1 MNETVLTWV
10 IFILSFGGM
19 VIVHELGHF
28 IGARLVNIEVEEF
41 GLGLP
46 TPGSI
51 TMFTWKGTRFTLNW
65 LPFGGFVRP
74 AGEADETVEGGFASA
89 APWRRLVVLAAGPI
103 MNLVTAVLIIGII
116 INQVGGIITS
126 APITDGPEKILI
138 TEVTANS
145 PAEQAGVQV
154 GDLFVTGNGIPFAD
168 SDEASSLIK
177 ANADTP
183 ITFEV
188 MRDGQIIE
196 LTITPLLNESAG
208 RPLIGVGMCGGCEFQ
223 PINGIFD
230 TLRYS
235 VSITGQQI
243 YLLAT
248 LPVRLIQGVIPSEQ
262 ARLIGLKGIFDIMQ
276 NSVSNDVE
284 SSQKNAASSAP
295 VNPYAQP
302 VQTLSLLV
310 SLSLSLG
317 IFNLFPF
324 PALDGG
330 RIIFILPEMLF
341 RRRVPQEFEN
351 MVHGIGMVFLL
362 LVMVYINVRDFI
374 DPISTSFP

>member
-1 MNETVLTWV
+1 M
-10 IFILSFGGM
+10 
-19 VIVHELGHF
+19 
-28 IGARLVNIEVEEF
+28 
-41 GLGLP
+41 
-46 TPGSI
+46 
-51 TMFTWKGTRFTLNW
+51 
-65 LPFGGFVRP
+65 
-74 AGEADETVEGGFASA
+74 
-89 APWRRLVVLAAGPI
+89 
-103 MNLVTAVLIIGII
+103 
-116 INQVGGIITS
+116 
-126 APITDGPEKILI
+126 
-138 TEVTANS
+138 
-145 PAEQAGVQV
+145 
-154 GDLFVTGNGIPFAD
+154 
-168 SDEASSLIK
+168 
-177 ANADTP
+177 
-183 ITFEV
+183 
-188 MRDGQIIE
+188 
-196 LTITPLLNESAG
+196 
-208 RPLIGVGMCGGCEFQ
+208 
-223 PINGIFD
+223 
-230 TLRYS
+230 
-235 VSITGQQI
+235 
-243 YLLAT
+243 
-248 LPVRLIQGVIPSEQ
+248 IPSEQ